1 MLRFHKVLSNL
12 VFFLYSRIVGF
23 ILEGKG
29 IQMEE
34 INEMNLDEMEQDTLI
49 QLREQRRQK
58 KRKNSVTLAVVGCT
72 VLLLTLLTGSVFL
85 YLWWDKSLQEE
96 EARQAANMNVES
108 VNSEDL
114 YSKEELADYIE
125 EIKAQARQ
133 EGAQEVLLQLEEG
146 LNSSTGLVGVLRELY
161 DDKLVVASSGKY
173 HFIPINPNM
182 KQHSYVTEELAFLS
196 DGSLEYIKDGQVI
209 SHKGIDVSKHQGEID
224 WAKVASDGVEFA
236 FIRVGNRGYGT
247 GAIVEDAQ
255 FEANIKGALSNG
267 IQVGVYFFS
276 QAINE
281 EEAMDEAQFVL
292 EKIAP
297 YKIQCPVVIDVE
309 KVSDSEAR
317 MNQISLEQRTSN
329 TLVFLETVE
338 AAGYEVM
345 LYHNMEMGTLM
356 LDMEQFE
363 DYSKWFA
370 YYNKEIYYPYVF
382 DVWQYS
388 DKGKVDG
395 ITGDVDLNISFKLW
409 D

>member
-1 MLRFHKVLSNL
+1 
-12 VFFLYSRIVGF
+12 
-23 ILEGKG
+23 
-29 IQMEE
+29 MEDRNE
-34 INEMNLDEMEQDTLI
+34 INLEEMEQDTLV

-58 KRKNSVTLAVVGCT
+58 RRKNSVTLAVVGCT
-72 VLLLTLLTGSVFL
+72 VLLLTLITGSVFL
-85 YLWWDKSLQEE
+85 YLWLDKSMQEE
-96 EARQAANMNVES
+96 EAKEAANMNVET

-125 EIKAQARQ
+125 EVKAQARL
-133 EGAQEVLLQLEEG
+133 EGAQEVLLELEEG
-146 LNSSTGLVGVLRELY
+146 INSSSGLVGVLRDLY

-182 KQHSYVTEELAFLS
+182 KKHSYVTEELAFLS

-224 WAKVASDGVEFA
+224 WAKVAADGVEFA

-281 EEAMDEAQFVL
+281 EEAMDEANFVL

-297 YKIQCPVVIDVE
+297 YKVQCPIVIDVE
-309 KVSDSEAR
+309 KVADSEAR

-356 LDMEQFE
+356 LDMEQLE

-370 YYNKEIYYPYVF
+370 YYNKEIYYPYAF

-395 ITGDVDLNISFKLW
+395 IAGDVDLNISFKLW
-409 D
+409 E

>member
-1 MLRFHKVLSNL
+1 MNDRN
-12 VFFLYSRIVGF
+12 
-23 ILEGKG
+23 
-29 IQMEE
+29 E
-34 INEMNLDEMEQDTLI
+34 IDLDNMEQDTLV
-49 QLREQRRQK
+49 QLREMRRQK
-58 KRKNSVTLAVVGCT
+58 KRKNSVTMAVVGCL
-72 VLLLTLLTGSVFL
+72 VLLLTLLTISIFL
-85 YLWWDKSLQEE
+85 YLWLDKAMQED
-96 EARQAANMNVES
+96 EAKEAANMNVETI
-108 VNSEDL
+108 NSEDL

-125 EIKAQARQ
+125 EVKAQARM
-133 EGAQEVLLQLEEG
+133 EGAQEVLLELEEG
-146 LNSSTGLVGVLRELY
+146 INSSTGLVGVLCDLY

-173 HFIPINPNM
+173 HFIPINPNL
-182 KQHSYVTEELAFLS
+182 KQHSYVTEDLAFLS
-196 DGSLEYIKDGQVI
+196 DGSLEYIRDGQVI
-209 SHKGIDVSKHQGEID
+209 SYKGIDVSKHQGEID
-224 WAKVASDGVEFA
+224 WAKVAADGIEFA
-236 FIRVGNRGYGT
+236 FIRVGTRGYGT

-255 FEANIKGALSNG
+255 FEANIKGAISNG

-281 EEAMDEAQFVL
+281 EEAREEAAFVL

-297 YKIQCPVVIDVE
+297 YKVQCPVVIDVE

-317 MNQISLEQRTSN
+317 MNQISLEQRTAN

-356 LDMEQFE
+356 LDMEKFE
-363 DYSKWFA
+363 NYSKWFA
-370 YYNKEIYYPYVF
+370 YYNKEIYYPYAF

-395 ITGDVDLNISFKLW
+395 IAGDVDLNISFKLW

>member
-1 MLRFHKVLSNL
+1 MNDRN
-12 VFFLYSRIVGF
+12 
-23 ILEGKG
+23 
-29 IQMEE
+29 E
-34 INEMNLDEMEQDTLI
+34 IDLDNMEQDTLV
-49 QLREQRRQK
+49 QLREMRRQK
-58 KRKNSVTLAVVGCT
+58 KRKNSVTMAVVGCL
-72 VLLLTLLTGSVFL
+72 VLLLTLLTISVFL
-85 YLWWDKSLQEE
+85 YLWLDKAIQEDE
-96 EARQAANMNVES
+96 TKEASNMNVEAI
-108 VNSEDL
+108 NTEDL

-125 EIKAQARQ
+125 EVKAQARM
-133 EGAQEVLLQLEEG
+133 EGAQEVLLELEEG
-146 LNSSTGLVGVLRELY
+146 INSSAGLVGVLRDLY

-173 HFIPINPNM
+173 HFIPINPNL
-182 KQHSYVTEELAFLS
+182 KQHSYVTEDLAFLS
-196 DGSLEYIKDGQVI
+196 DGSLEYIRDGQVI
-209 SHKGIDVSKHQGEID
+209 SYKGIDVSKHQGEID
-224 WAKVASDGVEFA
+224 WAKVAADGIEFA

-255 FEANIKGALSNG
+255 FEANIKGAISNG

-281 EEAMDEAQFVL
+281 EEAREEAAFVL

-297 YKIQCPVVIDVE
+297 YKVQCPVVIDVE

-317 MNQISLEQRTSN
+317 MNQISLEQRTAN

-356 LDMEQFE
+356 LDMEKFE
-363 DYSKWFA
+363 DYSKWLA
-370 YYNKEIYYPYVF
+370 YYNKEIYYPYAF

-395 ITGDVDLNISFKLW
+395 IAGDVDLNISFKLW

>member
-1 MLRFHKVLSNL
+1 MNDRN
-12 VFFLYSRIVGF
+12 
-23 ILEGKG
+23 
-29 IQMEE
+29 E
-34 INEMNLDEMEQDTLI
+34 IDLDNMEQDTLV
-49 QLREQRRQK
+49 QLREMRRQK
-58 KRKNSVTLAVVGCT
+58 KRKNSVTMAVVGCL
-72 VLLLTLLTGSVFL
+72 VLLLTLLTISVFL
-85 YLWWDKSLQEE
+85 YLWLDKAIQEDE
-96 EARQAANMNVES
+96 TKEASNMNVEAI
-108 VNSEDL
+108 NTEDL

-125 EIKAQARQ
+125 EVKAQARM
-133 EGAQEVLLQLEEG
+133 EGAQEVLLELEEG
-146 LNSSTGLVGVLRELY
+146 INSSAGLVGVLRDLY

-173 HFIPINPNM
+173 HFIPINPNL
-182 KQHSYVTEELAFLS
+182 KQHSYVTEDLAFLS
-196 DGSLEYIKDGQVI
+196 DGSLEYIRDGQVI
-209 SHKGIDVSKHQGEID
+209 SYKGIDVSKHQGEID
-224 WAKVASDGVEFA
+224 WAKVAADGIEFA

-255 FEANIKGALSNG
+255 FEANIKGAISNG

-281 EEAMDEAQFVL
+281 EEAREEAAFVL

-297 YKIQCPVVIDVE
+297 YKVQCPVVIDVE

-317 MNQISLEQRTSN
+317 MNQISLEQRTAN

-356 LDMEQFE
+356 LDMEKFE

-370 YYNKEIYYPYVF
+370 YYNKEIYYPYAF

-395 ITGDVDLNISFKLW
+395 IAGDVDLNISFKLW

>member
-1 MLRFHKVLSNL
+1 MNDRN
-12 VFFLYSRIVGF
+12 
-23 ILEGKG
+23 
-29 IQMEE
+29 E
-34 INEMNLDEMEQDTLI
+34 IDLDNMEQDTLV
-49 QLREQRRQK
+49 QLREMRRQK
-58 KRKNSVTLAVVGCT
+58 KRKNSVTMAVVGCL
-72 VLLLTLLTGSVFL
+72 VLLLTLLTISVFL
-85 YLWWDKSLQEE
+85 YLWLDKAIQEDE
-96 EARQAANMNVES
+96 TKEASNMNVEAI
-108 VNSEDL
+108 NTEDL

-125 EIKAQARQ
+125 EVKAQARM
-133 EGAQEVLLQLEEG
+133 EGAQEVLLELEEG
-146 LNSSTGLVGVLRELY
+146 INSSTGLVGVLRDLY

-173 HFIPINPNM
+173 HFIPINPNL
-182 KQHSYVTEELAFLS
+182 KQHSYVTEDLAVLS
-196 DGSLEYIKDGQVI
+196 DGSLEYIRDGQVI
-209 SHKGIDVSKHQGEID
+209 SYKGIDVSKHQGEID
-224 WAKVASDGVEFA
+224 WAKVAADGIEFA

-255 FEANIKGALSNG
+255 FEANIKGAISNG

-281 EEAMDEAQFVL
+281 EEAREEAAFVL

-297 YKIQCPVVIDVE
+297 YKVQCPVVIDVE

-317 MNQISLEQRTSN
+317 MNQISLEQRTAN

-356 LDMEQFE
+356 LDMEKFE

-370 YYNKEIYYPYVF
+370 YYNKEIYYPYAF

-395 ITGDVDLNISFKLW
+395 IAGDVDLNISFKLW

>member
-23 ILEGKG
+23 VLEGKG

-34 INEMNLDEMEQDTLI
+34 INEMNLDEMEQDTLV

-58 KRKNSVTLAVVGCT
+58 KRKNSVTLVVVGCT

-224 WAKVASDGVEFA
+224 WAKVAADGVEFA

>member
-1 MLRFHKVLSNL
+1 MNDKMD
-12 VFFLYSRIVGF
+12 
-23 ILEGKG
+23 IL
-29 IQMEE
+29 Q
-34 INEMNLDEMEQDTLI
+34 DDMEQDALV
-49 QLREQRRQK
+49 QLREMRRQK
-58 KRKNSVTLAVVGCT
+58 KRKNSVTMAVVGCM

-85 YLWWDKSLQEE
+85 YLWWDKSMQEN
-96 EARQAANMNVES
+96 EAKEASNMNVQSAGSGE
-108 VNSEDL
+108 L
-114 YSKEELADYIE
+114 YSKEEFADYIE
-125 EIKAQARQ
+125 EVREQARL
-133 EGAQEVLLQLEEG
+133 EGAQEVLLELEEG
-146 LNSSTGLVGVLRELY
+146 INSSAGLVSVLRDLY

-173 HFIPINPNM
+173 HFIPINPKL

-196 DGSLEYIKDGQVI
+196 DGSLEYIRDGQVI
-209 SHKGIDVSKHQGEID
+209 SYKGIDVSKHQGEID
-224 WAKVASDGVEFA
+224 WAKVAADGVDFA

-255 FEANIKGALSNG
+255 FEANIKGAISNG

-281 EEAMDEAQFVL
+281 DEAREEAAFVL

-297 YKIQCPVVIDVE
+297 YKVTCPVVIDVE

-317 MNQISLEQRTSN
+317 MNQISLEQRTAN

-356 LDMEQFE
+356 LDLEQFE

-370 YYNKEIYYPYVF
+370 YYNKEIYYPYAF

-395 ITGDVDLNISFKLW
+395 IAGDVDLNISFKLW

>member
-1 MLRFHKVLSNL
+1 MNDRN
-12 VFFLYSRIVGF
+12 
-23 ILEGKG
+23 
-29 IQMEE
+29 E
-34 INEMNLDEMEQDTLI
+34 IDLDNMEQDTLV
-49 QLREQRRQK
+49 QLREMRRQK
-58 KRKNSVTLAVVGCT
+58 KRKNSVTMAVVGCL
-72 VLLLTLLTGSVFL
+72 VLLLTLLTISIFL
-85 YLWWDKSLQEE
+85 YLWLDKAIQED
-96 EARQAANMNVES
+96 EAKEASNMNVEAI
-108 VNSEDL
+108 NSEDL

-125 EIKAQARQ
+125 EVKAQARM
-133 EGAQEVLLQLEEG
+133 EGAQEVLLELEEG
-146 LNSSTGLVGVLRELY
+146 INSSTGLVGVLRDLY

-173 HFIPINPNM
+173 HFIPINPNL
-182 KQHSYVTEELAFLS
+182 KQHSYVTEDLAFLS
-196 DGSLEYIKDGQVI
+196 DGSLQYIRDGQVI
-209 SHKGIDVSKHQGEID
+209 SYKGIDVSKHQGEID
-224 WAKVASDGVEFA
+224 WAKVAADGIEFA

-255 FEANIKGALSNG
+255 FEANIKGAISNG

-281 EEAMDEAQFVL
+281 EEAREEAAFVL

-297 YKIQCPVVIDVE
+297 YKVQCPVVIDVE

-317 MNQISLEQRTSN
+317 MNQISLEQRTAN

-356 LDMEQFE
+356 LDMEKFE

-370 YYNKEIYYPYVF
+370 YYNKEIYYPYAF

-395 ITGDVDLNISFKLW
+395 IAGDVDLNISFKLW

>member
-1 MLRFHKVLSNL
+1 MDDRNV
-12 VFFLYSRIVGF
+12 I
-23 ILEGKG
+23 
-29 IQMEE
+29 
-34 INEMNLDEMEQDTLI
+34 NLDETEQDTLV
-49 QLREQRRQK
+49 QLREMRRQK
-58 KRKNSVTLAVVGCT
+58 KKKNSVTMVAVGCT
-72 VLLLTLLTGSVFL
+72 VLLLLFITGSVFL
-85 YLWWDKSLQEE
+85 YLWLDKSMQEDE
-96 EARQAANMNVES
+96 IKEAANMNVGS
-108 VNSEDL
+108 TGSEDL

-125 EIKAQARQ
+125 EVKAQARM
-133 EGAQEVLLQLEEG
+133 EGAQEVLLELEEG
-146 LNSSTGLVGVLRELY
+146 INSSTGLVGVLRNLY

-173 HFIPINPNM
+173 HFIPINPNL
-182 KQHSYVTEELAFLS
+182 KQHSYTTEELAFLS
-196 DGSLEYIKDGQVI
+196 DGSLEYIRDGQVI
-209 SHKGIDVSKHQGEID
+209 SYKGIDVSKHQGEID
-224 WAKVASDGVEFA
+224 WAKVAADGVDFA

-255 FEANIKGALSNG
+255 FEANIKGAISNG

-281 EEAMDEAQFVL
+281 EEAREEAAFVL

-297 YKIQCPVVIDVE
+297 YRVQCPVVIDVE

-317 MNQISLEQRTSN
+317 MNQISTEQRTAN

-370 YYNKEIYYPYVF
+370 YYNKEIYYPYLF

-388 DKGKVDG
+388 DKGQING
-395 ITGDVDLNISFKLW
+395 INGNVDLNISFKLW

>member
-1 MLRFHKVLSNL
+1 MNDRN
-12 VFFLYSRIVGF
+12 
-23 ILEGKG
+23 
-29 IQMEE
+29 E
-34 INEMNLDEMEQDTLI
+34 IDLDNMEQDTLV
-49 QLREQRRQK
+49 QLREMRRQK
-58 KRKNSVTLAVVGCT
+58 KRKNSVTMAVVGCL
-72 VLLLTLLTGSVFL
+72 VLLLTLLTISIFL
-85 YLWWDKSLQEE
+85 YLWLDKAMQED
-96 EARQAANMNVES
+96 EAKEAANMNVETI
-108 VNSEDL
+108 NSEDL

-125 EIKAQARQ
+125 EVKAQARM
-133 EGAQEVLLQLEEG
+133 EGAQEVLLELEEG
-146 LNSSTGLVGVLRELY
+146 INSSTGLVGVLRDLY

-173 HFIPINPNM
+173 HFIPINPNL
-182 KQHSYVTEELAFLS
+182 KQHSYVTEDLAFLS
-196 DGSLEYIKDGQVI
+196 DGSLEYIRDGQVI
-209 SHKGIDVSKHQGEID
+209 SYKGIDVSKHQGEID
-224 WAKVASDGVEFA
+224 WAKVAADGIEFA

-255 FEANIKGALSNG
+255 FEANIKGAISNG

-281 EEAMDEAQFVL
+281 EEAREEAAFVL

-297 YKIQCPVVIDVE
+297 YKVQCPVVIDVE

-317 MNQISLEQRTSN
+317 MNQISLEQRTAN

-356 LDMEQFE
+356 LDMEKFE
-363 DYSKWFA
+363 NYSKWFA
-370 YYNKEIYYPYVF
+370 YYNKEIYYPYAF

-395 ITGDVDLNISFKLW
+395 IAGDVDLNISFKLW

>member
-1 MLRFHKVLSNL
+1 MNDRN
-12 VFFLYSRIVGF
+12 
-23 ILEGKG
+23 
-29 IQMEE
+29 E
-34 INEMNLDEMEQDTLI
+34 IDLDNMEQDTLV
-49 QLREQRRQK
+49 QLREMRRQK
-58 KRKNSVTLAVVGCT
+58 KRKNSVTMAVVGCL
-72 VLLLTLLTGSVFL
+72 VLLLTLLTISVFL
-85 YLWWDKSLQEE
+85 YLWLDKAMQEDE
-96 EARQAANMNVES
+96 TKEASNMNVEAI
-108 VNSEDL
+108 NTEDL

-125 EIKAQARQ
+125 EVKAQARM
-133 EGAQEVLLQLEEG
+133 EGAQEVLLELEEG
-146 LNSSTGLVGVLRELY
+146 INSSTGLVGVLRDLY
-161 DDKLVVASSGKY
+161 DDKLVVASNGKY
-173 HFIPINPNM
+173 HFIPINPNL
-182 KQHSYVTEELAFLS
+182 KQHSYVTEDLAFLS
-196 DGSLEYIKDGQVI
+196 DGSLEYIRDGQVI
-209 SHKGIDVSKHQGEID
+209 SYKGIDVSKHQGEID
-224 WAKVASDGVEFA
+224 WAKVAADGIEFA

-255 FEANIKGALSNG
+255 FEANIKGAISNG

-281 EEAMDEAQFVL
+281 EEAREEAAFVL

-297 YKIQCPVVIDVE
+297 YKVQCPVVIDVE
-309 KVSDSEAR
+309 KVPDSEAR
-317 MNQISLEQRTSN
+317 MNQISLEQRTAN

-356 LDMEQFE
+356 LDMEKFE

-395 ITGDVDLNISFKLW
+395 IAGDVDLNISFKLW